1 MSTTNNEYKKMAE
14 KASPPSPKIK
24 NCIKAFLFGGGICT
38 FGQLLNWGFEKLGFS
53 EDVVKSVTISPTVQS
68 DLVEQ
73 SIQDFMNYCNYKVQ
87 DFSEFIKHSKVPVR
101 F

>member
-1 MSTTNNEYKKMAE
+1 MSN
-14 KASPPSPKIK
+14 
-24 NCIKAFLFGGGICT
+24 GGGK
-38 FGQLLNWGFEKLGFS
+38 LLPKLKENGLYKFRISNGVLVPYLELAFS